1 MLTLPVWAT
10 VLLDLVAKTVNQWL
24 ANRRAEQALRDLGAA
39 TQVAESV
46 KIAESQEASAR
57 AAGEAARGA
66 EDDPRDLR
74 D

>member
-1 MLTLPVWAT
+1 MFTLPVWAT

-24 ANRRAEQALRDLGAA
+24 ANRRAEQSLRDLSAA
-39 TQVAESV
+39 TQAAEST
-46 KIAESQEASAR
+46 KLAESQEASAR
-57 AAGEAARGA
+57 AAGEAALDA